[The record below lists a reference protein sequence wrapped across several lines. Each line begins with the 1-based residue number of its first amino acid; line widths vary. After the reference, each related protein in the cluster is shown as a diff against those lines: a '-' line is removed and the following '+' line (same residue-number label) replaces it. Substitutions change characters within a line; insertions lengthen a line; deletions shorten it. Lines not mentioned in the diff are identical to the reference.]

1 MPQSVIIYDK
11 CPQFTAIF
19 SDGQTLTNQQVTFK
33 QLLDY
38 IDKLGIDKQ
47 NVTIYNRFMELSY
60 F

>member
-11 CPQFTAIF
+11 CPQFTAVF

-47 NVTIYNRFMELSY
+47 NVVIIPSLY
-60 F
+60 

>member
-38 IDKLGIDKQ
+38 INKLGIDKKSI
-47 NVTIYNRFMELSY
+47 VIYNRFMQLSY
-60 F
+60 L

>member
-11 CPQFTAIF
+11 CPQFIAVF
-19 SDGQTLTNQQVTFK
+19 SDGQILTSQQVTFK

-47 NVTIYNRFMELSY
+47 NVVIYNRFMQLSY
-60 F
+60 L

>member
-11 CPQFTAIF
+11 CPQFKAIF
-19 SDGQTLTNQQVTFK
+19 SDGQILTSQQVTFK

-38 IDKLGIDKQ
+38 IDKLEIDKQ
-47 NVTIYNRFMELSY
+47 NVVIYNKDMKLSY